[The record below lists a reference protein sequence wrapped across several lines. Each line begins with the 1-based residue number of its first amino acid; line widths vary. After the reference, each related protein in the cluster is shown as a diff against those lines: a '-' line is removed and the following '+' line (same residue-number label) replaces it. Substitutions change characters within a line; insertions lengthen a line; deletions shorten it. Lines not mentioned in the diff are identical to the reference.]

1 MMSNAL
7 RGLLPQM
14 NGILYATKQIVLH
27 LHQKHGGYM
36 KTYTARTTGI
46 PDRSMGFL
54 NILLTTGLMAAL
66 ILSPIVVSQAQTVPL
81 GTAEAF
87 AVLGA
92 SAVTNTGPSV
102 INGDLGVS
110 PGTAVTGF
118 PPGIVNGTIYIA
130 EAVALQAQSDLTTA
144 YNDAAGRA
152 CDVDLTDQDLG
163 GLTLTSGVYCFSSSA
178 QLTGTV
184 TLDAQGDS
192 NAVFIFQIGST
203 LTTASNSS
211 VSLINGAL
219 SCNVFWQIG
228 SSATLGTTT
237 AFIGNIMALASIT
250 LTTSATLD
258 GRALAQTGAVT
269 LDANTVTSGACAADT
284 CPPVT
289 CSDVKGIRARCRPG
303 GLIQAI
309 VCLTRFCPDGDIVQI
324 SIDQV
329 PYELTLSGGTGILSI
344 GGFSPGIHTVEL
356 TDPSGCFPALE
367 VTCSAGLGRVGGD
380 SWDDFETDAPSAT
393 ILLGNY
399 PNPFNPSTTI
409 SYELS
414 AVSNV
419 SLIVYDVLGRNVATL
434 VDGIQQSGYHQV
446 NFNGSNMAS
455 GLYYYRLIA
464 GPFSDV
470 KRLMLVK

>member
-1 MMSNAL
+1 
-7 RGLLPQM
+7 
-14 NGILYATKQIVLH
+14 
-27 LHQKHGGYM
+27 M
-36 KTYTARTTGI
+36 KTYTPRTTGI
-46 PDRSMGFL
+46 LDRSMGFL
-54 NILLTTGLMAAL
+54 NVLLTAGLMAAL
-66 ILSPIVVSQAQTVPL
+66 MLSSIVVSQAQTVPL
-81 GTAEAF
+81 GTADVF

-92 SAVTNTGPSV
+92 STVTNTGPSV

-130 EAVALQAQSDLTTA
+130 DAVALQAQSDLTTA

-211 VSLINGAL
+211 VSLINNAL
-219 SCNVFWQIG
+219 PCNVFWQIG

-237 AFIGNIMALASIT
+237 AFMGNILALASIT
-250 LTTSATLD
+250 MTTSATLD
-258 GRALAQTGAVT
+258 GRALARTGAVT
-269 LDANTVTSGACAADT
+269 LDANTVTSGACADT

-329 PYELTLSGGTGILSI
+329 PYEVAVSGGTGILSI

-356 TDPSGCFPALE
+356 TDPAACFPPVD
-367 VTCSAGLGRVGGD
+367 VTCSAALGKDGDD
-380 SWDDFETDAPSAT
+380 SWDDDGTEIPSVTA
-393 ILLGNY
+393 LLGNY

-414 AVSNV
+414 TVSNV

>member
-1 MMSNAL
+1 
-7 RGLLPQM
+7 
-14 NGILYATKQIVLH
+14 
-27 LHQKHGGYM
+27 
-36 KTYTARTTGI
+36 
-46 PDRSMGFL
+46 MGFL
-54 NILLTTGLMAAL
+54 NVLLTAGLMAAL
-66 ILSPIVVSQAQTVPL
+66 MLSSIVVSQAQTVPL

-92 SAVTNTGPSV
+92 STVTNTGPSV

-118 PPGIVNGTIYIA
+118 PPGIVNGTMHVA
-130 EAVALQAQSDLTTA
+130 DAVALQAQTDLTTA

-152 CDVDLTDQDLG
+152 CDVDLTSQDLG

-203 LTTASNSS
+203 LTTASSSS
-211 VSLINGAL
+211 VSLINSAL
-219 SCNVFWQIG
+219 PCNVFWQIG

-237 AFIGNIMALASIT
+237 GFIGNIMALASIT
-250 LTTSATLD
+250 MTTSATLD
-258 GRALAQTGAVT
+258 GRALARTGAVT
-269 LDANTVTSGACAADT
+269 LDANTVTSGACGVT
-284 CPPVT
+284 CPTLT
-289 CSDVKGIRARCRPG
+289 CSDVKGFRARCRPG

-309 VCLTRFCPDGDIVQI
+309 VCLTRICPGGDIVEI

-329 PYELTLSGGTGILSI
+329 PYEVTVSDGTGILSI

-356 TDPSGCFPALE
+356 TDPATCFPPVD
-367 VTCSAGLGRVGGD
+367 VTCSAALATDVDD
-380 SWDDFETDAPSAT
+380 SWDDDGTETSSVTA
-393 ILLGNY
+393 LLGNY

-414 AVSNV
+414 TVSNV

-464 GPFSDV
+464 GSFSDV

>member
-1 MMSNAL
+1 
-7 RGLLPQM
+7 
-14 NGILYATKQIVLH
+14 
-27 LHQKHGGYM
+27 M
-36 KTYTARTTGI
+36 KTFTTRTTGI
-46 PDRSMGFL
+46 LGRSMGSL
-54 NILLTTGLMAAL
+54 NVLLTVGLMAAL
-66 ILSPIVVSQAQTVPL
+66 MLSSIVVSQAQTVPL

-92 SAVTNTGPSV
+92 STVTNTGPSV

-118 PPGIVNGTIYIA
+118 PPGIVNGTIHVA
-130 EAVALQAQSDLTTA
+130 DAVALQAQSDLTTA

-219 SCNVFWQIG
+219 LCNVFWQIG

-237 AFIGNIMALASIT
+237 DFKGNILALASIT
-250 LTTSATLD
+250 MTTSATLD

-269 LDANTVTSGACAADT
+269 LDANIVTSGACGVT

-289 CSDVKGIRARCRPG
+289 CSDVRGFKARCRRG
-303 GLIQAI
+303 GLIQAL
-309 VCLTRFCPDGDIVQI
+309 VCLTRICPGGDIVQI

-329 PYELTLSGGTGILSI
+329 PYEVTVSGGTGILSI
-344 GGFSPGIHTVEL
+344 GGFSPGTHTVEL
-356 TDPSGCFPALE
+356 TDPAACFPPVD
-367 VTCSAGLGRVGGD
+367 VTCFAAPGMDGDD
-380 SWDDFETDAPSAT
+380 SWDDGVTETPSVTEIPSVTA
-393 ILLGNY
+393 LLGNY
-399 PNPFNPSTTI
+399 PNPFNPSTVI
-409 SYELS
+409 SYQLS
-414 AVSNV
+414 AVSTV
-419 SLIVYDVLGRNVATL
+419 SLIVYDVLGREVATL
-434 VDGIQQSGYHQV
+434 VDEIQQAGDHRV
-446 NFNGSNMAS
+446 TFNGSNMAS

-464 GPFSDV
+464 GSFSDV